1 MTGTDSGLLAPV
13 WAGTAASTNV
23 SDEAWLRAMLD
34 VEAALAMAQARLG
47 VLPKEAAETIAAVVA
62 DNDIDLVELATI
74 ARESANPV
82 VALVGRLTAE
92 VSARDPI
99 AARYVHLGGTS
110 QDILDSAAM
119 LLAGR
124 TLTTIARDLRR
135 VAVALVRITVT
146 HQHTPMAGRTLTQ
159 HAVPIT
165 FGLKSAG
172 WLQLTLDALDRVTS
186 VVLPAQLG
194 GAAGTLASYETYA
207 RMADGAQGAIE
218 LMRAFAEELGL
229 AEPVVPWHA
238 LRTPIADL
246 GAVLAFVTGA
256 LGKIGADVQIM
267 SRTEIGEVSEPAAD
281 GRGGSSAMPQKR
293 NPVLATLLNSAARQ
307 VPAYAS
313 VLMQCLVSE
322 DERSAGGWHAEW
334 QPLRECLRLT
344 AGAAHTAAE
353 LTEGLVVH
361 TDKLRENLALT
372 GGGIVAERLNAEL
385 AGALGRVPAKKLL
398 AEVSRDDLPFAQA
411 LAARPEIVD
420 GLAGRGTVDEL
431 LDPGQYLG
439 VSAQLVARV
448 LVRAGRVLGGE

>member
-1 MTGTDSGLLAPV
+1 MTDAGLLAPV
-13 WAGTAASTNV
+13 WAGTPSSAEV

-47 VLPKEAAETIAAVVA
+47 VVPKEAAETIASLAA
-62 DNDIDLVELATI
+62 HNSIDLVSLAHV

-82 VALVGRLTAE
+82 VVLVQRLTAE
-92 VSARDPI
+92 VEASDAS

-110 QDILDSAAM
+110 QDVLDSAAM
-119 LLAGR
+119 LLSAR
-124 TLTTIARDLRR
+124 VLARIAWDLRR
-135 VAVALVRITVT
+135 VAVALVRITVA

-172 WLQLTLDALDRVTS
+172 WLQLVLDALDRVS
-186 VVLPAQLG
+186 GVLLPAQLG

-207 RMADGAQGAIE
+207 RMADGSGALE

-229 AEPVVPWHA
+229 AEPVVPWHS

-246 GAVLAFVTGA
+246 GCVLAFVTGA
-256 LGKIGADVQIM
+256 LGKLGADVQIM
-267 SRTEIGEVSEPAAD
+267 SRTEVGELSEPAAD

-313 VLMQCLVSE
+313 VLMGCLVSE

-353 LTEGLVVH
+353 LTEGLFVH
-361 TDKLRENLALT
+361 ADRLRSNLALT
-372 GGGIVAERLNAEL
+372 GGSIVAERLNAEL
-385 AGALGRVPAKKLL
+385 ADALGRVAAKKLL
-398 AEVSRDDLPFAQA
+398 AEVAREDVPFAEA
-411 LAARPEIVD
+411 LAARPELVE
-420 GLAGRGTVDEL
+420 GLAGRGGVAEL
-431 LDPGQYLG
+431 LDPGQYVGL
-439 VSAQLVARV
+439 SAQLASRV
-448 LVRAGRVLGGE
+448 LVRAGRVLSRE